1 MAQGNARV
9 MGRTRP
15 GAPVTHILPYPNPFL
30 GLLPKA
36 MWNRTKDY
44 FTYARDFTAAGV
56 LAAGAT
62 LGLGIGI
69 NGDADFLVVSSTRVV
84 TLTDNTTFI
93 AQAPILV
100 NITDSGSGRN
110 LSDQFI
116 HIESYFG
123 TGQEPKYWD
132 MTKVIPANSTITLT
146 LQNLD
151 LVNAFNVR
159 LYLHGMKVFPFQ
171 G

>member
-1 MAQGNARV
+1 MAQGIGRV
-9 MGRTRP
+9 TGRARP

-30 GLLPKA
+30 GLLPKE

-44 FTYARDFTAAGV
+44 FTYGKDFIGANV

-62 LGLGIGI
+62 LGLGIAI
-69 NGDADFLVVSSTRVV
+69 NGDADFLIVSSTRVV
-84 TLTDNTTFI
+84 TLADNTTFF
-93 AQAPILV
+93 AQAPVLV

-132 MTKVIPANSTITLT
+132 MTKVIPRNSTITIT

-151 LVNAFNVR
+151 VVNAFNVR
-159 LYLHGMKVFPFQ
+159 VYLHGFKVFGFT